1 MGTPRCR
8 GISRPESSR
17 TKARS
22 AGTQLRPS
30 SSADQRFVAL
40 QLEPELLNVMAVGV
54 TDKDDLK
61 AYFAE
66 AASWDHDRLIVA
78 NRSKRL
84 AWMVAGVASG
94 LAITGVAA
102 VAMLTPLKTI
112 APYVITVDKATG
124 ASEITSPM
132 SGDRQITYNEAVAKY
147 FLADYVRNREGWIPQ
162 ARKEFFEGVLAMSS
176 REEQARWTAFYSK
189 DNPKSPQSTFTDLD
203 TVFVAVKSVT
213 FVSAKV
219 AQIRFTKTLQRGATV
234 TDTPAIATVT
244 YDTTDTPTTE
254 QQRFKN
260 PLGLEVQTYRA
271 DLEVTQ

>member
-1 MGTPRCR
+1 M
-8 GISRPESSR
+8 
-17 TKARS
+17 
-22 AGTQLRPS
+22 AG
-30 SSADQRFVAL
+30 
-40 QLEPELLNVMAVGV
+40 GV
-54 TDKDDLK
+54 IDGQDLK

-66 AASWDHDRLIVA
+66 AASWDHDRFIAA

-84 AWMVAGVASG
+84 AWAVAATAGG
-94 LAITGVAA
+94 LAIAGVAA
-102 VAMLTPLKTI
+102 VAMLIPLKTV

-124 ASEITSPM
+124 ASEITSPLSDTFG
-132 SGDRQITYNEAVAKY
+132 SGDRQITYNEAVTKY

-162 ARKEFFEGVLAMSS
+162 ARQEFFEGVLAMSS
-176 REEQARWTAFYSK
+176 RDEQARWTAFYAK

-203 TVFVAVKSVT
+203 TVFVAIKSVT
-213 FVSAKV
+213 FVSSKV
-219 AQIRFTKTLQRGATV
+219 AQVRFTKTLQRGGSV

-244 YDTTDTPTTE
+244 FDTTDTPTTE

>member
-1 MGTPRCR
+1 M
-8 GISRPESSR
+8 
-17 TKARS
+17 
-22 AGTQLRPS
+22 AG
-30 SSADQRFVAL
+30 
-40 QLEPELLNVMAVGV
+40 GV
-54 TDKDDLK
+54 TDRDDLK

-66 AASWDHDRLIVA
+66 SASWDRDRFVTA
-78 NRSKRL
+78 RRSKRL
-84 AWMVAGVASG
+84 AWIVAAIASG

-102 VAMLTPLKTI
+102 VAMLTPLKTV

-124 ASEITSPM
+124 ASEITAQM
-132 SGDRQITYNEAVAKY
+132 SGDNQITYNEAVAKY

-189 DNPKSPQSTFTDLD
+189 DNAGSPQNVFTDLD
-203 TVFVAVKSVT
+203 TVFIAVKSVT
-213 FVSAKV
+213 FVSQNV
-219 AQIRFTKTLQRGATV
+219 AQIRFTKSLQQGSRV
-234 TDTPAIATVT
+234 TDTQAIATVT

-271 DLEVTQ
+271 DLEVTP

>member
-1 MGTPRCR
+1 M
-8 GISRPESSR
+8 
-17 TKARS
+17 
-22 AGTQLRPS
+22 AG
-30 SSADQRFVAL
+30 
-40 QLEPELLNVMAVGV
+40 GV
-54 TDKDDLK
+54 TDGEDLK

-66 AASWDHDRLIVA
+66 AASWDYDRLIAA

-84 AWMVAGVASG
+84 AWTAAAIASG

-102 VAMLTPLKTI
+102 VAMLTPLKTV

-132 SGDRQITYNEAVAKY
+132 SKEMPATYNEAVTKY

-162 ARKEFFEGVLAMSS
+162 ARQEFFEGVLAMSS
-176 REEQARWTAFYSK
+176 RDEQARWTAFYSK
-189 DNPKSPQSTFTDLD
+189 DNPKSPQAVFTDLD
-203 TVFVAVKSVT
+203 TVFIAIKSVT
-213 FVSAKV
+213 FVSKNV
-219 AQIRFTKTLQRGATV
+219 AQVRFTKTLQRGGST
-234 TDTPAIATVT
+234 TDTPAIATIT

-260 PLGLEVQTYRA
+260 PLGLEVQSYRA

>member
-1 MGTPRCR
+1 M
-8 GISRPESSR
+8 
-17 TKARS
+17 
-22 AGTQLRPS
+22 AG
-30 SSADQRFVAL
+30 
-40 QLEPELLNVMAVGV
+40 GV
-54 TDKDDLK
+54 NDKDDLK

-66 AASWDHDRLIVA
+66 AASWDHDRLIAA

-84 AWMVAGVASG
+84 AWMTAGVASG

-102 VAMLTPLKTI
+102 VAMLTPLKTV

-124 ASEITSPM
+124 ASEITSTLSESWG
-132 SGDRQITYNEAVAKY
+132 SGDKQITYNEAVAKY

-162 ARKEFFEGVLAMSS
+162 ARQEFFEGVLAMSS
-176 REEQARWTAFYSK
+176 RDEQARWTAFYSK
-189 DNPKSPQSTFTDLD
+189 DNPTSPQSVFTDLD
-203 TVFVAVKSVT
+203 TVFIAVKSVT

-219 AQIRFTKTLQRGATV
+219 AQIRFTKTLQRGSVV

-244 YDTTDTPTTE
+244 FDTTDTPTTE

>member
-1 MGTPRCR
+1 M
-8 GISRPESSR
+8 
-17 TKARS
+17 
-22 AGTQLRPS
+22 AG
-30 SSADQRFVAL
+30 
-40 QLEPELLNVMAVGV
+40 GV
-54 TDKDDLK
+54 TDRDDLK

-66 AASWDHDRLIVA
+66 AASWDHDRLISA

-84 AWMVAGVASG
+84 AWLAAGVASG

-102 VAMLTPLKTI
+102 VAMLTPLKTV

-132 SGDRQITYNEAVAKY
+132 SGDKQITYNEAVAKY

-162 ARKEFFEGVLAMSS
+162 ARQEFFEGVLAMSS
-176 REEQARWTAFYSK
+176 RDEQTRWTAFYSK
-189 DNPKSPQSTFTDLD
+189 DNPKSPQSVFTDLD
-203 TVFVAVKSVT
+203 TVFIAVKSVT

-219 AQIRFTKTLQRGATV
+219 AQIRFTKTLQRGSV
-234 TDTPAIATVT
+234 ETDTPAIATVT

>member
-1 MGTPRCR
+1 M
-8 GISRPESSR
+8 
-17 TKARS
+17 
-22 AGTQLRPS
+22 AG
-30 SSADQRFVAL
+30 
-40 QLEPELLNVMAVGV
+40 GV
-54 TDKDDLK
+54 TDKQDLK

-66 AASWDHDRLIVA
+66 SASWDDDRLIA
-78 NRSKRL
+78 AKRSQRL
-84 AWMVAGVASG
+84 AWTVAAMASG

-102 VAMLTPLKTI
+102 VAMLTPLKTV

-124 ASEITSPM
+124 ASEITTSLT
-132 SGDRQITYNEAVAKY
+132 GDKQITYNEAVAKY

-162 ARKEFFEGVLAMSS
+162 ARKEFFDGVLAMSS

-189 DNPKSPQSTFTDLD
+189 DNPKSPQSVFTDLD
-203 TVFVAVKSVT
+203 TVFIAVKSVT
-213 FVSAKV
+213 FVSKNV
-219 AQIRFTKTLQRGATV
+219 AQVRFTKSLQRGSST

-244 YDTTDTPTTE
+244 YETTDTPTTE

>member
-1 MGTPRCR
+1 M
-8 GISRPESSR
+8 
-17 TKARS
+17 
-22 AGTQLRPS
+22 AG
-30 SSADQRFVAL
+30 
-40 QLEPELLNVMAVGV
+40 GV
-54 TDKDDLK
+54 TDGQDLK

-66 AASWDHDRLIVA
+66 AASWDHDRLIAA

-84 AWMVAGVASG
+84 AWTIAAIASG

-102 VAMLTPLKTI
+102 VAMLTPLKTV

-162 ARKEFFEGVLAMSS
+162 ARQEFFDGVLAMSS
-176 REEQARWTAFYSK
+176 RDEQARWTAFYSK
-189 DNPKSPQSTFTDLD
+189 VNPKSPQSVFTDLD
-203 TVFVAVKSVT
+203 TVFVAIKSVT
-213 FVSAKV
+213 FVSKSV
-219 AQIRFTKTLQRGATV
+219 AQVRFTKTLQRGTSA
-234 TDTPAIATVT
+234 TDTPAIATIT

-260 PLGLEVQTYRA
+260 PLGLEVQSYRA

>member
-1 MGTPRCR
+1 M
-8 GISRPESSR
+8 
-17 TKARS
+17 
-22 AGTQLRPS
+22 AG
-30 SSADQRFVAL
+30 
-40 QLEPELLNVMAVGV
+40 GV

-61 AYFAE
+61 VYFAE
-66 AASWDHDRLIVA
+66 AASWDHDRLLAA

-84 AWMVAGVASG
+84 AWIVAGIAGG

-102 VAMLTPLKTI
+102 VAMLAPLKTV

-124 ASEITSPM
+124 ASEITSQI
-132 SGDRQITYNEAVAKY
+132 SGDKRLSYDEAVSKY

-162 ARKEFFEGVLAMSS
+162 ARKEFFEGVLAMSA
-176 REEQARWTAFYSK
+176 RDEQARWIAFYGK
-189 DNPKSPQSTFTDLD
+189 DNPKSPQAVFTNLD
-203 TVFVAVKSVT
+203 TVFIAVKSVT
-213 FVSAKV
+213 FVSKDV
-219 AQIRFTKTLQRGATV
+219 AQIRFTKTHQRGSIT

-244 YDTTDTPTTE
+244 FDTTDTPTTE

>member
-1 MGTPRCR
+1 
-8 GISRPESSR
+8 
-17 TKARS
+17 
-22 AGTQLRPS
+22 
-30 SSADQRFVAL
+30 
-40 QLEPELLNVMAVGV
+40 MASGV
-54 TDKDDLK
+54 TDGQDLK

-66 AASWDHDRLIVA
+66 AASWDHDRLIAA

-84 AWMVAGVASG
+84 AWIVAGVASG
-94 LAITGVAA
+94 LAVTGVAA
-102 VAMLTPLKTI
+102 IAVLTPLKTV

-132 SGDRQITYNEAVAKY
+132 SRDIPATYNEAVTKY

-176 REEQARWTAFYSK
+176 RDEQARWTAFYSK
-189 DNPKSPQSTFTDLD
+189 DNPKSPQSIFTDLD
-203 TVFVAVKSVT
+203 TVFVAIKSVT
-213 FVSAKV
+213 FVSKNV
-219 AQIRFTKTLQRGATV
+219 AQVRFTKTLQHGTSA
-234 TDTPAIATVT
+234 TDTPAIATIT

-260 PLGLEVQTYRA
+260 PLGLEVQSYRA